1 MNRDPAD
8 HSASTGPSQQ
18 PVADPRSI
26 TDAQPEVSW
35 RNSISTRLAMLLL
48 GVVAV
53 LAVATGVLLWRAL
66 AALVLLRTGTDIDQG
81 LDSLGGALT
90 GTGTIDQAAA
100 GAILRST
107 LVNLIVVVAVT
118 LLAATAFSRSL
129 LAEPIAQLTSA
140 TRALAAGDRSVR
152 LRLEDSSELGV
163 LARSFDSMADAL
175 QTAQDRLEAR
185 VASRTA
191 ELRALLELSN
201 TVAIT
206 VDLQPQLEA
215 VLARLVQTTGAV
227 AAEVLEL
234 EPNGRLRSAARLGE
248 VQERTVA
255 LHNDP
260 DAEAAADPGVRG
272 EDPFGAS
279 SIAPSAV
286 IFGDALALPL
296 RARDEVVGVLHAYAA
311 HSSGWDEESLRL
323 AAGLAAQAAVAI
335 ENAHLYDRAKEQ
347 AADEER
353 RHLARELHDSVS
365 QAIYAVVLTSHSVRK
380 RIVDDPSGSASAL
393 DSVIELAEG
402 ALAEMRALIFEL
414 RPEALADVG
423 LVGALERQ
431 LDGLELRHSLVT
443 ERHLGSE
450 PEIAFAAKQVLLRV
464 VQEAL
469 HNVAKHAHAGTV
481 RVSMQHDDEVLSLQ
495 VADDGVGFDAQR
507 SYPGHL
513 GLTSMHER
521 VGELGGRLKV
531 DSRPGVGTTVSLR
544 LPLGPGTDAVVDEA
558 AVETTAL
565 QEADGNDPT

>member
-1 MNRDPAD
+1 MIHEDALEEVAAD
-8 HSASTGPSQQ
+8 YNVATSDAGAAGSFTRPERLSTHAIPPGAATERAE
-18 PVADPRSI
+18 VA
-26 TDAQPEVSW
+26 W
-35 RNSISTRLAMLLL
+35 RNRISTRLAMLLL
-48 GVVAV
+48 AVVAV

-66 AALVLLRTGTDIDQG
+66 AAFVLLRTGADIDPG
-81 LDSLGGALT
+81 PDALGGALR
-90 GTGTIDQAAA
+90 GSGALDQDAAA
-100 GAILRST
+100 AILRST
-107 LVNLIVVVAVT
+107 LVNLIVVVLVT

-129 LAEPIAQLTSA
+129 LAEPIARLTSA
-140 TRALAAGDRSVR
+140 TRALAAGDRTVR
-152 LRLEDSSELGV
+152 IRLEDSSELGE

-175 QTAQDRLEAR
+175 QSAQDRLEAR

-215 VLARLVQTTGAV
+215 VLARLAETTGAV

-234 EPNGRLRSAARLGE
+234 EPTGRLLSAARFGD
-248 VQERTVA
+248 VPERSLT
-255 LHNDP
+255 LSG
-260 DAEAAADPGVRG
+260 ADG
-272 EDPFGAS
+272 FGAS

-286 IFGDALALPL
+286 IAGDALALPL

-311 HSSGWDEESLRL
+311 QSSGWDEESLRL
-323 AAGLAAQAAVAI
+323 AVGLAAQAAVAM
-335 ENAHLYDRAKEQ
+335 ENARLYERAKEQ

-365 QAIYAVVLTSHSVRK
+365 QAIYAVVLTSHAVRK
-380 RIVDDPSGSASAL
+380 RLATDPAGSTAAI

-431 LDGLELRHSLVT
+431 LDGLELRHSFAT
-443 ERHLGSE
+443 ERDLGPE

-469 HNVAKHAHAGTV
+469 HNVAKHAHAHTV
-481 RVSMQHDDEVLSLQ
+481 RVSMQHDDEALTIT
-495 VADDGVGFDAQR
+495 VADDGVGFDADR
-507 SYPGHL
+507 AYPGHL
-513 GLTSMHER
+513 GLTSMYER
-521 VGELGGRLKV
+521 VSELGGRLSV
-531 DSRPGVGTTVSLR
+531 ASRPGTGTVVSLR
-544 LPLGPGTDAVVDEA
+544 LPLGSEP
-558 AVETTAL
+558 TTAG
-565 QEADGNDPT
+565 QATA

>member
-1 MNRDPAD
+1 
-8 HSASTGPSQQ
+8 
-18 PVADPRSI
+18 
-26 TDAQPEVSW
+26 
-35 RNSISTRLAMLLL
+35 MLLL

-66 AALVLLRTGTDIDQG
+66 AALVLLRTGTDIDPG

-90 GTGTIDQAAA
+90 GRGSVDQAAA

-129 LAEPIAQLTSA
+129 LAEPIARLTSA
-140 TRALAAGDRSVR
+140 TRSLAAGDRTVR

-175 QTAQDRLEAR
+175 QSAQDRLEAR

-234 EPNGRLRSAARLGE
+234 EPTGRLQSAARLGE
-248 VQERTVA
+248 VPERSLALRDGAGTVA
-255 LHNDP
+255 GL
-260 DAEAAADPGVRG
+260 EAAESDLRA

-279 SIAPSAV
+279 TIAPSAV
-286 IFGDALALPL
+286 IVGDALALPL

-323 AAGLAAQAAVAI
+323 AAGLAAQAAVAV
-335 ENAHLYDRAKEQ
+335 ENARLYERAKEQ

-380 RIVDDPSGSASAL
+380 RLTEDPAASATAL

-431 LDGLELRHSLVT
+431 LDGLELRHSLAT
-443 ERHLGSE
+443 ERDLGPE

-469 HNVAKHAHAGTV
+469 HNVAKHAHASKV
-481 RVSMQHDDEVLSLQ
+481 RISMRHHDAVLSLR
-495 VADDGVGFDAQR
+495 VTDDGIGFDAAR
-507 SYPGHL
+507 TYPGHL
-513 GLTSMHER
+513 GLTTMHER
-521 VGELGGRLKV
+521 VRELGGRLHV
-531 DSRPGVGTTVSLR
+531 DSTPGEGTTVSLL
-544 LPLGPGTDAVVDEA
+544 LPLARTAAAAGPQDGGPPSAVARED
-558 AVETTAL
+558 
-565 QEADGNDPT
+565 DPT

>member
-1 MNRDPAD
+1 
-8 HSASTGPSQQ
+8 
-18 PVADPRSI
+18 VA
-26 TDAQPEVSW
+26 W

-66 AALVLLRTGTDIDQG
+66 AALVLLRTGTDIDPG
-81 LDSLGGALT
+81 LESLGGALT
-90 GTGTIDQAAA
+90 GSGAVDQAAA

-129 LAEPIAQLTSA
+129 LAEPIARLTSA
-140 TRALAAGDRSVR
+140 TRALAAGDRTVR

-206 VDLQPQLEA
+206 VDLQPQLQA
-215 VLARLVQTTGAV
+215 VLARLVETTGAV

-234 EPNGRLRSAARLGE
+234 EPTGRLLSAARLGDIPE
-248 VQERTVA
+248 GSLNLGAAGDTGGGT
-255 LHNDP
+255 NDP
-260 DAEAAADPGVRG
+260 GADSPVEAGG
-272 EDPFGAS
+272 GFGAS

-286 IFGDALALPL
+286 IVGDALALPL

-311 HSSGWDEESLRL
+311 RSSGWDEESLRL
-323 AAGLAAQAAVAI
+323 AVGLAAQAAVAI
-335 ENAHLYDRAKEQ
+335 ENARLYERAKEQ

-365 QAIYAVVLTSHSVRK
+365 QAIYAVVLTSHAVRK
-380 RIVDDPSGSASAL
+380 RIAEDPSGSATAL

-431 LDGLELRHSLVT
+431 LDGLELRHSFVT
-443 ERHLGSE
+443 ERHLGPE

-469 HNVAKHAHAGTV
+469 HNTAKHAHASTV
-481 RVSMQHDDEVLSLQ
+481 RISMQHDDEALTIEVT
-495 VADDGVGFDAQR
+495 DDGVGFDAN
-507 SYPGHL
+507 STYPGHL

-521 VGELGGRLKV
+521 VDELGGRLKV
-531 DSRPGVGTTVSLR
+531 DSRPGAGTTVSLR
-544 LPLGPGTDAVVDEA
+544 LPLGPGAKVA
-558 AVETTAL
+558 S
-565 QEADGNDPT
+565 